1 MANIFAIVV
10 CAFIGGGGRYLL
22 GSLLPVTAGFPWA
35 TVLVNL
41 LGSGLLAWLS
51 HAETVTAKWPSAVT
65 VGVGVGGLGA
75 FTTFSTFS
83 LDLERLLIQQAWGVA
98 GLYVGVT
105 LIGGLLLSWFGVWS
119 ARRWWA
125 FPVVEEA

>member
-1 MANIFAIVV
+1 MANVFAIVL
-10 CAFIGGGGRYLL
+10 CAFVGGSGRYLL
-22 GSLLPVTAGFPWA
+22 GALLPVTAGFPWA

-65 VGVGVGGLGA
+65 VGVGIGGLGA

-83 LDLERLLIQQAWGVA
+83 LDLERLLVQQVWGVA
-98 GLYVGVT
+98 GLYVGIT

-125 FPVVEEA
+125 FPVVEES